1 MKKGNFI
8 IREEIYLDKF
18 KYKQEK
24 IDFGKI
30 FKEYYK
36 SIESDIAEY
45 LQFII
50 NKNISEE
57 QTIEEQENKIRISLE
72 EYKDRIRFNI
82 NYQIPCIQNID
93 IDTKVSTMSG
103 SQEKNIVK
111 LEESITVIIK
121 IEFFQ
126 PNYPISK
133 SPVKENIYRVQ
144 FNYITNLKSNN
155 GWH

>member
-1 MKKGNFI
+1 MKKENFI

-57 QTIEEQENKIRISLE
+57 QTIEEQENKIRTSLE

-103 SQEKNIVK
+103 SQEENIVK
-111 LEESITVIIK
+111 LKELIIVISK

-133 SPVKENIYRVQ
+133 SLVKENIYRVQ
-144 FNYITNLKSNN
+144 FNYITNLKSNK

>member
-1 MKKGNFI
+1 MKRENFI

-24 IDFGKI
+24 IDFSKI

-45 LQFII
+45 IQFII
-50 NKNISEE
+50 KNNISDK
-57 QTIEEQENKIRISLE
+57 QTIEEQENRLRIAIE
-72 EYKDRIRFNI
+72 EYHDRIRFNI
-82 NYQIPCIQNID
+82 NYQIPCIQNIE
-93 IDTKVSTMSG
+93 IISKVSTMSG
-103 SQEKNIVK
+103 SQEENIVK
-111 LEESITVIIK
+111 LKELITVIIK

-126 PNYPISK
+126 PNYPVNK
-133 SPVKENIYRVQ
+133 SPIKENTYRVH
-144 FNYITNLKSNN
+144 FNYITNLKSNK

>member
-1 MKKGNFI
+1 MKKENFI

-57 QTIEEQENKIRISLE
+57 QTIEEQENKIRTSLE

-103 SQEKNIVK
+103 SQEENIVK
-111 LEESITVIIK
+111 LKELIIVIIK

-133 SPVKENIYRVQ
+133 SLVKENIYRVQ
-144 FNYITNLKSNN
+144 FNYITNLKSNK